1 MYSSA
6 VSRSVPIF
14 FFRATAEEY
23 EGGGRRLQS
32 HSTILERV
40 LLAQAQAIALGGG
53 RRGSDDDHCSPKV
66 VGVELED
73 FEARRVD
80 ESAHV
85 PVPPTT
91 PLFSVLRGLEK

>member
-1 MYSSA
+1 
-6 VSRSVPIF
+6 
-14 FFRATAEEY
+14 
-23 EGGGRRLQS
+23 
-32 HSTILERV
+32 
-40 LLAQAQAIALGGG
+40 
-53 RRGSDDDHCSPKV
+53 

-91 PLFSVLRGLEK
+91 PLFSVLRGLEKQNKKELDKEYENEIELIHNFVIYGSEI